1 MVVVKQ
7 MTITMNQLTDDNYYS
22 TNDLALTTTL
32 SLWCPI
38 EDIDRSNPRKAFFIF
53 RKTSE
58 LEKLIDQ
65 YFRNEIK
72 ISPQVYFNQL
82 RVVKARLYANG

>member
-1 MVVVKQ
+1 
-7 MTITMNQLTDDNYYS
+7 MTQQELNNDYYS
-22 TNDLALTTTL
+22 TNDLSLATTL

-72 ISPQVYFNQL
+72 VSPQIYFNQL
-82 RVVKARLYANG
+82 RVIKARLYANG

>member
-1 MVVVKQ
+1 MKLQ
-7 MTITMNQLTDDNYYS
+7 ELNNDFYS
-22 TNDLALTTTL
+22 TSDLSLATTL

-38 EDIDRSNPRKAFFIF
+38 EEIEHANPRKAFFVF
-53 RKTSE
+53 RRTPE

-72 ISPQVYFNQL
+72 VSPQIYFNQL
-82 RVVKARLYANG
+82 RVVKARLYANQ

>member
-1 MVVVKQ
+1 
-7 MTITMNQLTDDNYYS
+7 MNQQLDQNYYQTS
-22 TNDLALTTTL
+22 DLSLATTL
-32 SLWCPI
+32 SLFAPI
-38 EDIDRSNPRKAFFIF
+38 EEIDRSSNPRKAVFIF

-72 ISPQVYFNQL
+72 ISPQTYFNQL
-82 RVVKARLYANG
+82 RVVKARLYANE

>member
-1 MVVVKQ
+1 
-7 MTITMNQLTDDNYYS
+7 MTQQELNEHYYQTS
-22 TNDLALTTTL
+22 DLSLATTL

-38 EDIDRSNPRKAFFIF
+38 EDIDRSNPRKALFIF

-58 LEKLIDQ
+58 LEKLVDQ

-72 ISPQVYFNQL
+72 ISPQTYFNQL
-82 RVVKARLYANG
+82 RVVKARLYDSK

>member
-1 MVVVKQ
+1 
-7 MTITMNQLTDDNYYS
+7 MTQQKLSEYYYQTS
-22 TNDLALTTTL
+22 DL
-32 SLWCPI
+32 SLATTISLFCPI
-38 EDIDRSNPRKAFFIF
+38 EDIDRSNPRKAVFIF
-53 RKTSE
+53 RKTPE

-82 RVVKARLYANG
+82 RAVKARLYANE

>member
-1 MVVVKQ
+1 
-7 MTITMNQLTDDNYYS
+7 MNQQLNEHYYQTS
-22 TNDLALTTTL
+22 DLSLATTL

-38 EDIDRSNPRKAFFIF
+38 EEIDRSNPRKALFIF
-53 RKTSE
+53 HKTPE

-72 ISPQVYFNQL
+72 VSPQVYFNQL
-82 RVVKARLYANG
+82 RAVKARLYANE

>member
-1 MVVVKQ
+1 
-7 MTITMNQLTDDNYYS
+7 MNQLSNEDYYS
-22 TNDLALTTTL
+22 TSDLSLATTL
-32 SLWCPI
+32 SLWYPI
-38 EDIDRSNPRKAFFIF
+38 EEIDRSNPRKAFFIF
-53 RKTSE
+53 RKTPE

-82 RVVKARLYANG
+82 RVIKARLYANE

>member
-1 MVVVKQ
+1 
-7 MTITMNQLTDDNYYS
+7 MTQQELNENYYQTS
-22 TNDLALTTTL
+22 DLSLATTL

-38 EDIDRSNPRKAFFIF
+38 EDIDRSNPRKAVFIF
-53 RKTSE
+53 RKTPK

-65 YFRNEIK
+65 YFRNELK

-82 RVVKARLYANG
+82 RVVKARLYANE

>member
-1 MVVVKQ
+1 MSQ
-7 MTITMNQLTDDNYYS
+7 ELNENYYQTS
-22 TNDLALTTTL
+22 DLSLATTL

-38 EDIDRSNPRKAFFIF
+38 EDIDRSNPRKALFIF
-53 RKTSE
+53 RRTSE

-82 RVVKARLYANG
+82 RVIKARLYANE

>member
-1 MVVVKQ
+1 
-7 MTITMNQLTDDNYYS
+7 MNQQLDENYYS
-22 TNDLALTTTL
+22 TSDLSLATTL
-32 SLWCPI
+32 SLWFPI
-38 EDIDRSNPRKAFFIF
+38 EDIDRSNPRKALFIF
-53 RKTSE
+53 RKTPE

-82 RVVKARLYANG
+82 RVIKARLYANE

>member
-1 MVVVKQ
+1 
-7 MTITMNQLTDDNYYS
+7 MNQGLNDNYYQTS
-22 TNDLALTTTL
+22 DLSLATTL

-38 EDIDRSNPRKAFFIF
+38 EEIDRSNPHKALFFF
-53 RKTSE
+53 HKTPE

-82 RVVKARLYANG
+82 RVVKARLYANE

>member
-1 MVVVKQ
+1 
-7 MTITMNQLTDDNYYS
+7 MTQQEVSKDYYS

-38 EDIDRSNPRKAFFIF
+38 EDIDRSNPRKVYFIF
-53 RKTSE
+53 RKTAE
-58 LEKLIDQ
+58 LEKLINQ

-72 ISPQVYFNQL
+72 ISPQIYFNQL
-82 RVVKARLYANG
+82 RVIKARLYANE

>member
-1 MVVVKQ
+1 
-7 MTITMNQLTDDNYYS
+7 MTQQELNEHYYQTS
-22 TNDLALTTTL
+22 DLSLATTL

-38 EDIDRSNPRKAFFIF
+38 EDIDRSNPRKAVFVF
-53 RKTSE
+53 RKTPE
-58 LEKLIDQ
+58 LEKLVDQ

-82 RVVKARLYANG
+82 RVVKARLYANE